1 MFFLFLR
8 ILHQLIL
15 LQCVDITF
23 AEVHDPEIETVTRD
37 NCFNSTDLSFQYMY
51 TTGGVNAA
59 PSLKPHTLLALGPLL
74 LAAILGSLV

>member
-1 MFFLFLR
+1 MSFPVLT

-23 AEVHDPEIETVTRD
+23 AEIHDPEIETVTRD

-51 TTGGVNAA
+51 TTGGINAA

-74 LAAILGSLV
+74 LAAVMGSFV